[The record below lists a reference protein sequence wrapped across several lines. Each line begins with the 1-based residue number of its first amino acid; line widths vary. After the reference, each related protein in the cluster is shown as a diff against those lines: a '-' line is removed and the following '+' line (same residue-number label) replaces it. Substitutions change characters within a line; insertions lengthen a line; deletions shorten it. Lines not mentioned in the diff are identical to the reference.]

1 MAIILT
7 LVKGDIKNIKRDIIL
22 MAAIIGPIAMALL
35 LRFAVPIASDLLL
48 KQFGFKLTSYYP
60 LIVGIALM
68 LIPML
73 IGTMTGFLLLEDKD
87 EKMLMYFS
95 VTPLRKEG
103 YLAYRILNP
112 VILNMV
118 LSLFLVYFSQLIT
131 INILKLVPVILMAS
145 TEAMLIALL
154 LGAFGENRVDGLA
167 MSKVQGVFFIVP
179 VIDKLI
185 YSKYNILFGVFPTY
199 WVPKAIENSGS
210 NINYMIFITIGFV
223 VHLVYVFILY
233 NEFSKRQ

>member
-1 MAIILT
+1 MGIILT
-7 LVKGDIKNIKRDIIL
+7 LFKGDIKNIKRDIIL
-22 MAAIIGPIAMALL
+22 MATIIGPIAMALL
-35 LRFAVPIASDLLL
+35 LRLAVPIASDLLL
-48 KQFGFKLTSYYP
+48 KQLGFKLTPYYP

-95 VTPLRKEG
+95 VTPLSKEG

-118 LSLFLVYFSQLIT
+118 LSLFLVYFSNLIT
-131 INILKLVPVILMAS
+131 INIIKLVPVILMAS
-145 TEAMLIALL
+145 IEAILIALV

-167 MSKVQGVFFIVP
+167 MSKALGVFFIVP

-185 YSKYNILFGVFPTY
+185 FFKYNILLGIFPTY
-199 WVPKAIENSGS
+199 WVPKAIENSCS
-210 NINYMIFITIGFV
+210 NINYMLFTAIGFV